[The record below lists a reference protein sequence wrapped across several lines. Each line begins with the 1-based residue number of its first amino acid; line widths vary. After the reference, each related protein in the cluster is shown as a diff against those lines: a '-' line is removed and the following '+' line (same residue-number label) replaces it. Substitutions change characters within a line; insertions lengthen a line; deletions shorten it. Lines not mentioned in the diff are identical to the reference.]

1 MRIYQG
7 RHNHNEGLTQMLTN
21 TEQRLTAIREWLAQN
36 NIDALLV
43 PHEDEYLGEYVPAH
57 NERLHWLTG
66 FTGSAGAAVITQDK
80 AAIFV
85 DGRYTVQVTKEV
97 PATLFEYRHLIEE
110 PALDWI
116 LESLPAQSKVAIDP
130 RMHNANWLNQAQ
142 AKLSAKHELAILENN
157 PIDELWS
164 DRPSPVVSQMIL
176 MPTESV
182 GQSSE
187 SKRKQIA
194 EIVVKAG
201 ADSAIIT
208 ALDSVA
214 WLLNIRGLDVSR
226 LPVLLSH
233 AILHSDASVEFF
245 LDPSRIP
252 AEFDSHVGQGVSV
265 HHPESLQQQV
275 EALSGKKVLVDPVTS
290 NSWFK
295 LVLQNS
301 GAEVISQAD
310 PCLMPKAAKN
320 AVEISGMKA
329 CHIRDGVAMVKF
341 LTWLDAE
348 VAVGN
353 LHNEAVLSDTLEQ
366 FRREDPTLKDLSFDT
381 ISAAGSNAAMCHYN
395 HENQP
400 KPGQLEMNTLYLVD
414 SGGQYLDGTTD
425 ITRTIAIGQ
434 PSKEMIKQFTL
445 ALKGHIG
452 VARARFPKGT
462 RGYQIDTLA
471 RQHLWAEGY
480 DYDHGTGHG
489 VGHFL
494 SVHEGP
500 QSISKRQIDVPLVEG
515 MVLSNEP
522 GYYRADA
529 FGIRIENLELV
540 VEIPTNGDFPV
551 LTFESLTRCPIDQRN
566 INVDMLTRPELAWLN
581 EYHEKVWNDISPLVE
596 GDVKE
601 WLRSATQP
609 LTHS

>member
-1 MRIYQG
+1 M
-7 RHNHNEGLTQMLTN
+7 HNDTLSRVN
-21 TEQRLTAIREWLAQN
+21 AIREWLAQH
-36 NIDALLV
+36 NIDALLI

-66 FTGSAGAAVITQDK
+66 FTGSAGAAVITQHK

-85 DGRYTVQVTKEV
+85 DGRYTVQVTKQV
-97 PATLFEYRHLIEE
+97 PNELFEYRHLIEE

-116 LESLPAQSKVAIDP
+116 QDNLTANASVAIDP
-130 RMHNANWLNQAQ
+130 RMHSSAWLDMAQ
-142 AKLSAKHELAILENN
+142 AKLAGKLELNILSSN
-157 PIDELWS
+157 PIDALWH
-164 DRPSPVVSQMIL
+164 DRPAPVVSDVRL
-176 MPTESV
+176 MPTEAV

-187 SKRKQIA
+187 SKRKEIA
-194 EIVVKAG
+194 QLVTKAG

-208 ALDSVA
+208 ALDSIC
-214 WLLNIRGLDVSR
+214 WLLNVRGLDVSR

-233 AILHSDASVEFF
+233 AILHTDSSVEYF
-245 LDPSRIP
+245 LDPARLP
-252 AEFDSHVGQGVSV
+252 AEFAAHVGTGVTV
-265 HHPESLQQQV
+265 HHPEALQSRL
-275 EALSGKKVLVDPVTS
+275 EAMSGKKVLLDPAIS
-290 NSWFK
+290 NAWFK
-295 LVLQNS
+295 LVLQNA
-301 GAEVISQAD
+301 GASVIAAAD

-320 AVEISGMKA
+320 EVEIAGMKA
-329 CHIRDGVAMVKF
+329 CHIRDGVAMSKF
-341 LTWLDAE
+341 LCWLDAE
-348 VAVGN
+348 VAAGN
-353 LHNEAVLSDTLEQ
+353 LHDEATLADRLEA
-366 FRREDPTLKDLSFDT
+366 FRKEDPTLMDLSFDT
-381 ISAAGSNAAMCHYN
+381 ISAAGGNAAMCHYN

-400 KPGQLEMNTLYLVD
+400 EPGKLELNTLYLVD

-434 PSKEMIKQFTL
+434 PSAEMIKQFTL

-500 QSISKRQIDVPLVEG
+500 ASISKKQIDVPLTEG

-540 VEIPTNGDFPV
+540 VETPTNGDFPV
-551 LTFESLTRCPIDQRN
+551 LSFESLTRCPIDKRN

-581 EYHEKVWNDISPLVE
+581 DYHQKVWEQISPLVE
-596 GDVKE
+596 GEVKE
-601 WLRSATQP
+601 WLREATLP
-609 LTHS
+609 LAHS

>member
-1 MRIYQG
+1 M
-7 RHNHNEGLTQMLTN
+7 HNDTLSRVN
-21 TEQRLTAIREWLAQN
+21 AIREWLAQH
-36 NIDALLV
+36 NIDALLI

-66 FTGSAGAAVITQDK
+66 FTGSAGAAVITQHK

-85 DGRYTVQVTKEV
+85 DGRYTVQVTKQV
-97 PATLFEYRHLIEE
+97 PNELFEYRHLIEE

-116 LESLPAQSKVAIDP
+116 QDNLTANASVAIDP
-130 RMHNANWLNQAQ
+130 RMHSSAWLDMAQ
-142 AKLSAKHELAILENN
+142 AKLAGKLELNILSSN
-157 PIDELWS
+157 PIDELWH
-164 DRPSPVVSQMIL
+164 DRPAPVVSDVRL
-176 MPTESV
+176 MPTEAV

-187 SKRKQIA
+187 SKRKEIA
-194 EIVVKAG
+194 QLVAKAG
-201 ADSAIIT
+201 ADSAVIT
-208 ALDSVA
+208 ALDSIC
-214 WLLNIRGLDVSR
+214 WLLNVRGLDVSR

-233 AILHSDASVEFF
+233 AILHADSSVEYF
-245 LDPSRIP
+245 LDPARLP
-252 AEFDSHVGQGVSV
+252 AEFAAHVGTGVTV
-265 HHPESLQQQV
+265 HHPEALQSRL
-275 EALSGKKVLVDPVTS
+275 EAMSGKKVLLDPAIS
-290 NSWFK
+290 NAWFK
-295 LVLQNS
+295 LVLQNA
-301 GAEVISQAD
+301 GASVIAAAD

-320 AVEISGMKA
+320 EVEIAGMKA
-329 CHIRDGVAMVKF
+329 CHIRDGVAMSKF
-341 LTWLDAE
+341 LCWLDAE
-348 VAVGN
+348 VAAGN
-353 LHNEAVLSDTLEQ
+353 LHDEATLADRLEA
-366 FRREDPTLKDLSFDT
+366 FRREDPTLMDLSFDT
-381 ISAAGSNAAMCHYN
+381 ISAAGGNAAMCHYN

-400 KPGQLEMNTLYLVD
+400 EPGKLELNTLYLVD

-434 PSKEMIKQFTL
+434 PSAEMIKQFTL

-500 QSISKRQIDVPLVEG
+500 ASISKKQIDVPLTEG

-540 VEIPTNGDFPV
+540 VETPTNGDFPV
-551 LTFESLTRCPIDQRN
+551 LSFESLTRCPIDKRN

-581 EYHEKVWNDISPLVE
+581 DYHQKVWEQISPLVE
-596 GDVKE
+596 GEVKE
-601 WLRSATQP
+601 WLREATLP
-609 LTHS
+609 LAHS

>member
-1 MRIYQG
+1 M
-7 RHNHNEGLTQMLTN
+7 HNDTLSRVN
-21 TEQRLTAIREWLAQN
+21 AIREWLTQH
-36 NIDALLV
+36 NIDALLI

-85 DGRYTVQVTKEV
+85 DGRYTVQVTKQV
-97 PATLFEYRHLIEE
+97 PNELFEYRHLIEE

-116 LESLPAQSKVAIDP
+116 QDNLTANASVAIDP
-130 RMHNANWLNQAQ
+130 RMHSSAWLDMAQ
-142 AKLSAKHELAILENN
+142 AKLAGKLELNILSSN
-157 PIDELWS
+157 PIDALWH
-164 DRPSPVVSQMIL
+164 DRPAPVVSDVRL
-176 MPTESV
+176 MPTEAV

-187 SKRKQIA
+187 SKRKEIA
-194 EIVVKAG
+194 QLVTKAG
-201 ADSAIIT
+201 ADSALIT
-208 ALDSVA
+208 ALDSIC
-214 WLLNIRGLDVSR
+214 WLLNVRGLDVSR

-233 AILHSDASVEFF
+233 AILHADSSVEYF
-245 LDPSRIP
+245 LDPARLP
-252 AEFDSHVGQGVSV
+252 AEFAAHVGTGVTV
-265 HHPESLQQQV
+265 HHPEALQSRL
-275 EALSGKKVLVDPVTS
+275 EAMSGKKVLLDPAIS
-290 NSWFK
+290 NAWFK
-295 LVLQNS
+295 LVLQNA
-301 GAEVISQAD
+301 GASVIAAAD

-320 AVEISGMKA
+320 EVEIAGMKA
-329 CHIRDGVAMVKF
+329 CHIRDGVAMSKF
-341 LTWLDAE
+341 LCWLDAE
-348 VAVGN
+348 VAAGN
-353 LHNEAVLSDTLEQ
+353 LHDEATLADRLEA
-366 FRREDPTLKDLSFDT
+366 FRKEDPTLMDLSFDT
-381 ISAAGSNAAMCHYN
+381 ISAAGGNAAMCHYN

-400 KPGQLEMNTLYLVD
+400 EPGKLELNTLYLVD

-434 PSKEMIKQFTL
+434 PSAEMTKQFTL

-500 QSISKRQIDVPLVEG
+500 ASISKKQIDVPLTEG

-540 VEIPTNGDFPV
+540 VETPTNGDFPV
-551 LTFESLTRCPIDQRN
+551 LSFESLTRCPIDKRN

-581 EYHEKVWNDISPLVE
+581 DYHQKVWEQISPLVDGE
-596 GDVKE
+596 VKE
-601 WLRSATQP
+601 WLREATLP
-609 LTHS
+609 LAHS

>member
-1 MRIYQG
+1 M
-7 RHNHNEGLTQMLTN
+7 HNDTLSRVN
-21 TEQRLTAIREWLAQN
+21 AIREWLAQH
-36 NIDALLV
+36 NIDALLI

-85 DGRYTVQVTKEV
+85 DGRYTVQVTKQV
-97 PATLFEYRHLIEE
+97 PNELFEYRHLIEE

-116 LESLPAQSKVAIDP
+116 QDNLTANASVAIDP
-130 RMHNANWLNQAQ
+130 RMHSSAWLDMAQ
-142 AKLSAKHELAILENN
+142 AKLAGKLDLNILSSN
-157 PIDELWS
+157 PIDALWH
-164 DRPSPVVSQMIL
+164 DRPAPVVSNVRL
-176 MPTESV
+176 MPTEAV

-187 SKRKQIA
+187 SKRKEIA
-194 EIVVKAG
+194 QLVTKAG
-201 ADSAIIT
+201 ADSAVIT
-208 ALDSVA
+208 ALDSIC
-214 WLLNIRGLDVSR
+214 WLLNVRGLDVSR

-233 AILHSDASVEFF
+233 AILHADSSVEYF
-245 LDPSRIP
+245 LDPARLP
-252 AEFDSHVGQGVSV
+252 AEFAAHVGTGVTV
-265 HHPESLQQQV
+265 HHPEALQSRL
-275 EALSGKKVLVDPVTS
+275 EAMSGKKVLLDPAIS
-290 NSWFK
+290 NAWFK
-295 LVLQNS
+295 LVLQNA
-301 GAEVISQAD
+301 GASVIAAAD

-320 AVEISGMKA
+320 EVEIAGMKA
-329 CHIRDGVAMVKF
+329 CHIRDGVAMSKF
-341 LTWLDAE
+341 LCWLDAE
-348 VAVGN
+348 VAAGN
-353 LHNEAVLSDTLEQ
+353 LHDEATLADRLEA
-366 FRREDPTLKDLSFDT
+366 FRKEDPTLMDLSFDT
-381 ISAAGSNAAMCHYN
+381 ISAAGGNAAMCHYN

-400 KPGQLEMNTLYLVD
+400 EPGKLELNTLYLVD

-434 PSKEMIKQFTL
+434 PSAEMIKQFTL

-500 QSISKRQIDVPLVEG
+500 ASISKKQIDVPLTEG

-540 VEIPTNGDFPV
+540 VETPTNGDFPV
-551 LTFESLTRCPIDQRN
+551 LSFESLTRCPIDKRN

-581 EYHEKVWNDISPLVE
+581 DYHQKVWEQISPLVDGE
-596 GDVKE
+596 VKE
-601 WLRSATQP
+601 WLREATLP
-609 LTHS
+609 LAHS

>member
-1 MRIYQG
+1 M
-7 RHNHNEGLTQMLTN
+7 HNDTLSRVN
-21 TEQRLTAIREWLAQN
+21 AIREWLAQH
-36 NIDALLV
+36 NIDALLI

-66 FTGSAGAAVITQDK
+66 FTGSAGAAVITKDK

-85 DGRYTVQVTKEV
+85 DGRYTVQVTKQV
-97 PATLFEYRHLIEE
+97 PSDLFEYRHLIEE

-116 LESLPAQSKVAIDP
+116 QDNLTANASVAIDP
-130 RMHNANWLNQAQ
+130 RMHSSAWLDMAQ
-142 AKLSAKHELAILENN
+142 AKLAGKLELNILSSN
-157 PIDELWS
+157 PIDELWH
-164 DRPSPVVSQMIL
+164 DRPAPVVSDVRL
-176 MPTESV
+176 MPTKAV

-187 SKRKQIA
+187 SKRKEIA
-194 EIVVKAG
+194 QLVAKAG
-201 ADSAIIT
+201 ADSAVIT
-208 ALDSVA
+208 ALDSIC
-214 WLLNIRGLDVSR
+214 WLLNVRGLDVSR

-233 AILHSDASVEFF
+233 AILHADSSVEYF
-245 LDPSRIP
+245 LDPARLP
-252 AEFDSHVGQGVSV
+252 AEFEAHVGTGVTV
-265 HHPESLQQQV
+265 HHPEALQSRL
-275 EALSGKKVLVDPVTS
+275 EAMSGKKVLLDPAIS
-290 NSWFK
+290 NAWFK
-295 LVLQNS
+295 LVLQNA
-301 GAEVISQAD
+301 GASVIAAAD

-320 AVEISGMKA
+320 EVEIAGMKA
-329 CHIRDGVAMVKF
+329 CHIRDGVAMSKF
-341 LTWLDAE
+341 LCWLDAE
-348 VAVGN
+348 VATGN
-353 LHNEAVLSDTLEQ
+353 LHDEATLADRLEA
-366 FRREDPTLKDLSFDT
+366 FRKEDPTLMDLSFDT
-381 ISAAGSNAAMCHYN
+381 ISAAGGNAAMCHYN

-400 KPGQLEMNTLYLVD
+400 EPGKLELNTLYLVD

-434 PSKEMIKQFTL
+434 PSAEMIKQFTL

-500 QSISKRQIDVPLVEG
+500 ASISKKQIDVPLTEG

-540 VEIPTNGDFPV
+540 VETPTNGDFPV
-551 LTFESLTRCPIDQRN
+551 LSFESLTRCPIDKRN

-581 EYHEKVWNDISPLVE
+581 DYHQKVWEQISPLVE
-596 GDVKE
+596 GEVKE
-601 WLRSATQP
+601 WLREATQP
-609 LTHS
+609 LAHS

>member
-1 MRIYQG
+1 M
-7 RHNHNEGLTQMLTN
+7 HNDTLSRVN
-21 TEQRLTAIREWLAQN
+21 AIREWLTQH
-36 NIDALLV
+36 NIDALLI

-85 DGRYTVQVTKEV
+85 DGRYTVQVTKQV
-97 PATLFEYRHLIEE
+97 PSELFEYRHLIEE

-116 LESLPAQSKVAIDP
+116 QDNLTTNASVAIDP
-130 RMHNANWLNQAQ
+130 RMHSSAWLDMAQ
-142 AKLSAKHELAILENN
+142 AKLAGKLELNILSSN
-157 PIDELWS
+157 PIDELWH
-164 DRPSPVVSQMIL
+164 DRPAPVVSDVRL
-176 MPTESV
+176 MPTEAV

-187 SKRKQIA
+187 SKRKEIA
-194 EIVVKAG
+194 QLVTKAG
-201 ADSAIIT
+201 VDSAVIT
-208 ALDSVA
+208 ALDSIC
-214 WLLNIRGLDVSR
+214 WLLNVRGLDVSR

-233 AILHSDASVEFF
+233 AILHADSSVEYF
-245 LDPSRIP
+245 LDPARLP
-252 AEFDSHVGQGVSV
+252 AEFAAHVGTGVTV
-265 HHPESLQQQV
+265 HHPEALQSRL
-275 EALSGKKVLVDPVTS
+275 EAMSGKKVLLDPAIS
-290 NSWFK
+290 NAWFK
-295 LVLQNS
+295 LVLQNA
-301 GAEVISQAD
+301 GASVIAAAD
-310 PCLMPKAAKN
+310 PCLMSKAAKN
-320 AVEISGMKA
+320 EVEIAGMKA
-329 CHIRDGVAMVKF
+329 CHIRDGVAMSKF
-341 LTWLDAE
+341 LCWLDAE
-348 VAVGN
+348 VATGN
-353 LHNEAVLSDTLEQ
+353 LHDEATLADRLEA
-366 FRREDPTLKDLSFDT
+366 FRKEDPTLMDLSFDT
-381 ISAAGSNAAMCHYN
+381 ISAAGGNAAMCHYN

-400 KPGQLEMNTLYLVD
+400 EPGKLELNTLYLVD

-434 PSKEMIKQFTL
+434 PSAEMIKQFTL

-500 QSISKRQIDVPLVEG
+500 ASISKKQIDVPLTEG

-540 VEIPTNGDFPV
+540 VETPTNGDFPV
-551 LTFESLTRCPIDQRN
+551 LSFESLTRCPIDKRN

-581 EYHEKVWNDISPLVE
+581 DYHQKVWEQISPLVE
-596 GDVKE
+596 GEVKE
-601 WLRSATQP
+601 WLREATLP
-609 LTHS
+609 LAYS

>member
-1 MRIYQG
+1 M
-7 RHNHNEGLTQMLTN
+7 HNDTLSRVN
-21 TEQRLTAIREWLAQN
+21 AIREWLAQH
-36 NIDALLV
+36 NIDALLI

-85 DGRYTVQVTKEV
+85 DGRYTVQVTKQV
-97 PATLFEYRHLIEE
+97 PNELFEYRHLIEE

-116 LESLPAQSKVAIDP
+116 QDNLTANASVAIDP
-130 RMHNANWLNQAQ
+130 RMHSSAWLDMAQ
-142 AKLSAKHELAILENN
+142 AKLAGKLELNILSSN
-157 PIDELWS
+157 PIDALWH
-164 DRPSPVVSQMIL
+164 DRPAPVVSDVRL
-176 MPTESV
+176 MPTEAV

-187 SKRKQIA
+187 SKRKEIA
-194 EIVVKAG
+194 QLVTKAG
-201 ADSAIIT
+201 ADSAVIT
-208 ALDSVA
+208 ALDSIC
-214 WLLNIRGLDVSR
+214 WLLNVRGLDVSR

-233 AILHSDASVEFF
+233 AILHADSSVEYF
-245 LDPSRIP
+245 LDPARLP
-252 AEFDSHVGQGVSV
+252 AEFAAHVGTGVTV
-265 HHPESLQQQV
+265 HHPEALQSRL
-275 EALSGKKVLVDPVTS
+275 EAMSGKKVLLDPAIS
-290 NSWFK
+290 NAWFK
-295 LVLQNS
+295 LVLQNAGVS
-301 GAEVISQAD
+301 VIAAAD

-320 AVEISGMKA
+320 EVEIAGMKA
-329 CHIRDGVAMVKF
+329 CHIRDGVAMSKF
-341 LTWLDAE
+341 LCWLDAE
-348 VAVGN
+348 VAAGN
-353 LHNEAVLSDTLEQ
+353 LHDEATLADRLEA
-366 FRREDPTLKDLSFDT
+366 FRREDPTLMDLSFDT
-381 ISAAGSNAAMCHYN
+381 ISAAGGNAAMCHYN

-400 KPGQLEMNTLYLVD
+400 EPGKLELNTLYLVD

-434 PSKEMIKQFTL
+434 PSAEMIKQFTL

-500 QSISKRQIDVPLVEG
+500 ASISKKQIDVPLTEG

-540 VEIPTNGDFPV
+540 VETPTNGDFPV
-551 LTFESLTRCPIDQRN
+551 LSFESLTRCPIDKRN

-581 EYHEKVWNDISPLVE
+581 DYHQKVWEQISPLVE
-596 GDVKE
+596 GEVKE
-601 WLRSATQP
+601 WLREATLP
-609 LTHS
+609 LAHS

>member
-1 MRIYQG
+1 
-7 RHNHNEGLTQMLTN
+7 MLTT
-21 TEQRLTAIREWLAQN
+21 TEQRLTAIRHWIAQN
-36 NIDALLV
+36 NIDALLI

-66 FTGSAGAAVITQDK
+66 FTGSAGAAVITKDK

-85 DGRYTVQVTKEV
+85 DGRYTVQVTKQV
-97 PATLFEYRHLIEE
+97 PADLFEYRHLIEE

-116 LESLPAQSKVAIDP
+116 KDQLTNGASVAIDP
-130 RMHNANWLNQAQ
+130 RMHNSSWLDMAQ
-142 AKLSAKHELAILENN
+142 AKLADTLELKILDSN
-157 PIDELWS
+157 PIDELWH
-164 DRPSPVVSQMIL
+164 DRPAAVVSDVRL
-176 MPTESV
+176 MATEAV
-182 GQSSE
+182 GQSSQ
-187 SKRKQIA
+187 SKRQEIA
-194 EIVVKAG
+194 QLVNKSG
-201 ADSAIIT
+201 ADSAVIT
-208 ALDSVA
+208 ALDSVC
-214 WLLNIRGLDVSR
+214 WLLNVRGLDVSR

-233 AILHSDASVEFF
+233 AILHSDSSVEFF
-245 LDPSRIP
+245 LDPARLP
-252 AEFDSHVGQGVSV
+252 AEFDAHVGTGVTV
-265 HHPESLQQQV
+265 HHPEALQARL
-275 EALSGKKVLVDPVTS
+275 ETLKGKKVLVDPATS
-290 NSWFK
+290 NAWFK
-295 LVLQNS
+295 LILQNA
-301 GAEVISQAD
+301 GATVVSKAD

-320 AVEISGMKA
+320 TVEIAGMKA
-329 CHIRDGVAMVKF
+329 CHIRDGVAMSKF
-341 LTWLDAE
+341 LCWLDAE
-348 VAVGN
+348 VAAGS
-353 LHNEAVLSDTLEQ
+353 LHDEATLSDKLEA
-366 FRREDPTLKDLSFDT
+366 FRSEDPTLMDLSFDT
-381 ISAAGSNAAMCHYN
+381 ISAAGGNAAMCHYN

-400 KPGQLEMNTLYLVD
+400 EPGQLELNTLYLVD

-434 PSKEMIKQFTL
+434 PSQEMIKQFTL

-500 QSISKRQIDVPLVEG
+500 ASISKRQIDVPLTEG

-540 VEIPTNGDFPV
+540 VETPTNGDFPV
-551 LTFESLTRCPIDQRN
+551 LSFESITRCPIDKRN

-581 EYHEKVWNDISPLVE
+581 DYHQKVWDEISPLVE
-596 GDVKE
+596 GEVKD
-601 WLRSATQP
+601 WLRQATLP
-609 LTHS
+609 LAHG

>member
-1 MRIYQG
+1 M
-7 RHNHNEGLTQMLTN
+7 HNDTLSRVN
-21 TEQRLTAIREWLAQN
+21 AIREWLAQH
-36 NIDALLV
+36 NIDALLI

-85 DGRYTVQVTKEV
+85 DGRYTVQVTKQV
-97 PATLFEYRHLIEE
+97 PNELFEYRHLIEE

-116 LESLPAQSKVAIDP
+116 QDNLTANASVAIDP
-130 RMHNANWLNQAQ
+130 RMHSSAWLDMAQ
-142 AKLSAKHELAILENN
+142 AKLAGKLELNILSSN
-157 PIDELWS
+157 PIDALWH
-164 DRPSPVVSQMIL
+164 DRPAPVVSDVRL
-176 MPTESV
+176 MPTEAV

-187 SKRKQIA
+187 SKRKEIA
-194 EIVVKAG
+194 QLVAKAG
-201 ADSAIIT
+201 ADSAVIT
-208 ALDSVA
+208 ALDSIC
-214 WLLNIRGLDVSR
+214 WLLNVRGLDVSR

-233 AILHSDASVEFF
+233 AILHADSSVEYF
-245 LDPSRIP
+245 LDPARLP
-252 AEFDSHVGQGVSV
+252 AEFAAHVGTGVTV
-265 HHPESLQQQV
+265 HHPEALQSRL
-275 EALSGKKVLVDPVTS
+275 EAMSGKKVLLDPAIS
-290 NSWFK
+290 NAWFK
-295 LVLQNS
+295 LVLQNA
-301 GAEVISQAD
+301 GASVIAAAD

-320 AVEISGMKA
+320 EVEIAGMKA
-329 CHIRDGVAMVKF
+329 CHIRDGVAMSKF
-341 LTWLDAE
+341 LCWLDAE
-348 VAVGN
+348 VAAGN
-353 LHNEAVLSDTLEQ
+353 LHDEATLADRLEA
-366 FRREDPTLKDLSFDT
+366 FRKEDPTLMDLSFDT
-381 ISAAGSNAAMCHYN
+381 ISAAGGNAAMCHYN

-400 KPGQLEMNTLYLVD
+400 EPGKLELNTLYLVD

-434 PSKEMIKQFTL
+434 PSAEMIKQFTL

-500 QSISKRQIDVPLVEG
+500 ASISKKQIDVPLTEG

-540 VEIPTNGDFPV
+540 VETPTNGDFPV
-551 LTFESLTRCPIDQRN
+551 LSFESLTRCPIDKRN

-581 EYHEKVWNDISPLVE
+581 DYHQKVWEQISPLVE
-596 GDVKE
+596 GEVKE
-601 WLRSATQP
+601 WLREAT
-609 LTHS
+609 LSLAHS

>member
-1 MRIYQG
+1 M
-7 RHNHNEGLTQMLTN
+7 HNDTLSRVN
-21 TEQRLTAIREWLAQN
+21 AIREWLTQH
-36 NIDALLV
+36 NIDALLI

-85 DGRYTVQVTKEV
+85 DGRYTVQVTKQV
-97 PATLFEYRHLIEE
+97 PSELFEYRHLIEE

-116 LESLPAQSKVAIDP
+116 QDNLTTNASVAIDP
-130 RMHNANWLNQAQ
+130 RMHSSAWLDMAQ
-142 AKLSAKHELAILENN
+142 AKLAGKLELNILSSN
-157 PIDELWS
+157 PIDELWH
-164 DRPSPVVSQMIL
+164 DRPAPVVSDVRL
-176 MPTESV
+176 MPTEAV

-187 SKRKQIA
+187 SKRKEIA
-194 EIVVKAG
+194 QLVAKAG
-201 ADSAIIT
+201 ADSAVIT
-208 ALDSVA
+208 ALDSIC
-214 WLLNIRGLDVSR
+214 WLLNVRGLDVSR

-233 AILHSDASVEFF
+233 AILHADSSVEYF
-245 LDPSRIP
+245 LDPARLP
-252 AEFDSHVGQGVSV
+252 AEFSAHVGTGVTV
-265 HHPESLQQQV
+265 HNP
-275 EALSGKKVLVDPVTS
+275 EALQSRLEAMSGKKVLLDPAIS
-290 NSWFK
+290 NAWFK
-295 LVLQNS
+295 LVLQNA
-301 GAEVISQAD
+301 GASVIAAAD

-320 AVEISGMKA
+320 EVEIAGMKA
-329 CHIRDGVAMVKF
+329 CHIRDGVAMSKF
-341 LTWLDAE
+341 LCWLDAE
-348 VAVGN
+348 VAAGN
-353 LHNEAVLSDTLEQ
+353 LHDEATLADRLEA
-366 FRREDPTLKDLSFDT
+366 FRKEDPTLMDLSFDT
-381 ISAAGSNAAMCHYN
+381 ISAAGGNAAMCHYN
-395 HENQP
+395 HQNQP
-400 KPGQLEMNTLYLVD
+400 EPGKLELNTLYLVD

-434 PSKEMIKQFTL
+434 PSAEMIKQFTL

-500 QSISKRQIDVPLVEG
+500 ASISKKQIDVPLTEG

-540 VEIPTNGDFPV
+540 VETPTNGDFPV
-551 LTFESLTRCPIDQRN
+551 LSFESLTRCPIDKRN

-581 EYHEKVWNDISPLVE
+581 DYHQKVWEQISPLVE
-596 GDVKE
+596 GEVKE
-601 WLRSATQP
+601 WLREATLP
-609 LTHS
+609 LAHS

>member
-1 MRIYQG
+1 
-7 RHNHNEGLTQMLTN
+7 MLMT
-21 TEQRLTAIREWLAQN
+21 TEQRLAAIRDWLAQN
-36 NIDALLV
+36 NLDALLV

-66 FTGSAGAAVITQDK
+66 FTGSAGVAVITQHN

-85 DGRYTVQVTKEV
+85 DGRYTVQVTKQV
-97 PATLFEYRHLIEE
+97 PSTLFEYRHLIEE

-116 LESLPAQSKVAIDP
+116 LEHLEIGCSVAIDP
-130 RMHNANWLNQAQ
+130 RMHNSAWLDSAQ
-142 AKLSAKHELAILENN
+142 AKLAGKLELNILQSN
-157 PIDELWS
+157 PIDQLWH
-164 DRPSPVVSQMIL
+164 DRPAPVISDVRL
-176 MPTESV
+176 MATEAV

-187 SKRKQIA
+187 SKRQEIA
-194 EIVVKAG
+194 HLVAKAG
-201 ADSAIIT
+201 GHAAVIT
-208 ALDSVA
+208 ALDSIC
-214 WLLNIRGLDVSR
+214 WLLNVRGLDVSR

-233 AILHSDASVEFF
+233 AILHDDASVEFF
-245 LDPSRIP
+245 LDPARLPSNFS
-252 AEFDSHVGQGVSV
+252 EHVGNGVTV
-265 HHPESLQQQV
+265 HHPDSLKAQI
-275 EALSGKKVLVDPVTS
+275 EALAGKKVLLDPATS
-290 NSWFK
+290 NAWFK

-301 GAEVISQAD
+301 GASVINAAD
-310 PCLMPKAAKN
+310 PCLMPKASKN
-320 AVEISGMKA
+320 DVEISGMKA
-329 CHIRDGVAMVKF
+329 CHVRDGVAMCKF
-341 LTWLDAE
+341 LSWLDSE
-348 VAVGN
+348 VATGN
-353 LHNEAVLSDTLEQ
+353 LHNEALLSDKLEQ
-366 FRREDPTLKDLSFDT
+366 FRKQDPTLMDLSFDT

-400 KPGQLEMNTLYLVD
+400 EPGVLQLDSLYLVD

-425 ITRTIAIGQ
+425 ITRTIAIGK
-434 PSKEMIKQFTL
+434 PSDEMIKQFTL

-500 QSISKRQIDVPLVEG
+500 ASISKKQIDVPLTQG

-540 VEIPTNGDFPV
+540 VETPTKGDFPV
-551 LTFESLTRCPIDQRN
+551 LSFESLTRCPIDIRN

-581 EYHEKVWNDISPLVE
+581 DYHQKVWNDISPLVE

-601 WLRSATQP
+601 WLKNATQP

>member
-1 MRIYQG
+1 M
-7 RHNHNEGLTQMLTN
+7 HNDTLSRVN
-21 TEQRLTAIREWLAQN
+21 AIREWLAQH

-66 FTGSAGAAVITQDK
+66 FTGSAGAAVITKDK

-85 DGRYTVQVTKEV
+85 DGRYTVQVTKQV
-97 PATLFEYRHLIEE
+97 PADLFEYRHLIEE

-116 LESLPAQSKVAIDP
+116 KDHLANGASVAIDP
-130 RMHNANWLNQAQ
+130 RMHNSAWLDMAQ
-142 AKLSAKHELAILENN
+142 AKLAGTLELKILDSN
-157 PIDELWS
+157 PIDELWH
-164 DRPSPVVSQMIL
+164 DRPAPVVSDVRL
-176 MPTESV
+176 MATEAV

-187 SKRKQIA
+187 SKRQEIA
-194 EIVVKAG
+194 ELVKKAG
-201 ADSAIIT
+201 ADSAVIT
-208 ALDSVA
+208 ALDSIC
-214 WLLNIRGLDVSR
+214 WLLNVRGLDVSR

-233 AILHSDASVEFF
+233 AILHSDSSVEYF
-245 LDPSRIP
+245 LDPARLP
-252 AEFDSHVGQGVSV
+252 AEFDAHVGAGVTV
-265 HHPESLQQQV
+265 HHPEALQARL
-275 EALSGKKVLVDPVTS
+275 ETLTGKNVLVDPATS
-290 NSWFK
+290 NAWFK
-295 LVLQNS
+295 LVLQNA
-301 GAEVISQAD
+301 GASVVSKAD

-320 AVEISGMKA
+320 AVEIAGMKA
-329 CHIRDGVAMVKF
+329 CHIRDGVAMSKF
-341 LTWLDAE
+341 LSWLDSE
-348 VAVGN
+348 VVTGN
-353 LHNEAVLSDTLEQ
+353 LHDEATLADKLEA
-366 FRREDPTLKDLSFDT
+366 FRSEDPTLMDLSFDT
-381 ISAAGSNAAMCHYN
+381 ISAAGGNAAMCHYN

-400 KPGQLEMNTLYLVD
+400 EPGKLELNTLYLVD

-434 PSKEMIKQFTL
+434 PSQEMIKQFTL

-500 QSISKRQIDVPLVEG
+500 ASISKKQIDVPLTEG

-540 VEIPTNGDFPV
+540 VETPTNGDFPV
-551 LTFESLTRCPIDQRN
+551 LSFESLTRCPIDKRN

-581 EYHEKVWNDISPLVE
+581 DYHQKVWDEISPLVE

-601 WLRSATQP
+601 WLRQATLP
-609 LTHS
+609 VAHS

>member
-1 MRIYQG
+1 M
-7 RHNHNEGLTQMLTN
+7 HNDTQSRVN
-21 TEQRLTAIREWLAQN
+21 AIREWLAQH

-57 NERLHWLTG
+57 NECLHWLTG
-66 FTGSAGAAVITQDK
+66 FTGSAGAAVITKDK

-85 DGRYTVQVTKEV
+85 DGRYTVQVTKQV
-97 PATLFEYRHLIEE
+97 PADLFEYRHLIEE

-116 LESLPAQSKVAIDP
+116 KDHLANGASVAIDP
-130 RMHNANWLNQAQ
+130 RMHNSAWLDMAQ
-142 AKLSAKHELAILENN
+142 AKLAGSLELKILDSN
-157 PIDELWS
+157 PIDELWH
-164 DRPSPVVSQMIL
+164 DRPAPVVSDVRL
-176 MPTESV
+176 MATEAV

-187 SKRKQIA
+187 SKRQEIA
-194 EIVVKAG
+194 ELVKKAG
-201 ADSAIIT
+201 ADSAVIT
-208 ALDSVA
+208 ALDSIC
-214 WLLNIRGLDVSR
+214 WLLNVRGLDVSR

-233 AILHSDASVEFF
+233 AILHSDSSVEYF
-245 LDPSRIP
+245 LDPARLP
-252 AEFDSHVGQGVSV
+252 AEFDAHVGSGVTV
-265 HHPESLQQQV
+265 HHPEALQARL
-275 EALSGKKVLVDPVTS
+275 ETLTGKNVLVDPATS
-290 NSWFK
+290 NAWFK
-295 LVLQNS
+295 LVLQNA
-301 GAEVISQAD
+301 GASVVSKAD

-320 AVEISGMKA
+320 PVEIAGMKA
-329 CHIRDGVAMVKF
+329 CHIRDGVAMSKF
-341 LTWLDAE
+341 LSWLDAE
-348 VAVGN
+348 VVAGN
-353 LHNEAVLSDTLEQ
+353 LHDEATLADKLEA
-366 FRREDPTLKDLSFDT
+366 FRSEDPTLMDLSFDT
-381 ISAAGSNAAMCHYN
+381 ISAAGGNAAMCHYN

-400 KPGQLEMNTLYLVD
+400 EPGKLELNTLYLVD

-434 PSKEMIKQFTL
+434 PSQEMIKQFTL

-500 QSISKRQIDVPLVEG
+500 ASISKKQIDVPLTEG

-540 VEIPTNGDFPV
+540 VETPTNGDFPV
-551 LTFESLTRCPIDQRN
+551 LSFESLTRCPIDKRN

-581 EYHEKVWNDISPLVE
+581 DYHQKVWDEISPLVE

-601 WLRSATQP
+601 WLRQATLP
-609 LTHS
+609 VAHS

>member
-1 MRIYQG
+1 M
-7 RHNHNEGLTQMLTN
+7 HNDTLSRVN
-21 TEQRLTAIREWLAQN
+21 AIREWLTQH
-36 NIDALLV
+36 NIDALLI

-85 DGRYTVQVTKEV
+85 DGRYTVQVTKQV
-97 PATLFEYRHLIEE
+97 PSELFEYRHLIEE

-116 LESLPAQSKVAIDP
+116 QDNLTANASVAIDP
-130 RMHNANWLNQAQ
+130 RMHSSAWLDMAQ
-142 AKLSAKHELAILENN
+142 AKLAGKLELNILSGN
-157 PIDELWS
+157 PIDELWH
-164 DRPSPVVSQMIL
+164 DRPAPVVSDVRL
-176 MPTESV
+176 MPTKAV

-187 SKRKQIA
+187 SKRKEIA
-194 EIVVKAG
+194 QLVAKAG
-201 ADSAIIT
+201 ADSAVIT
-208 ALDSVA
+208 ALDSIC
-214 WLLNIRGLDVSR
+214 WLLNVRGLDVSR

-233 AILHSDASVEFF
+233 AILHADSSVEYF
-245 LDPSRIP
+245 LDPARLP
-252 AEFDSHVGQGVSV
+252 AEFAAHVGTGVTV
-265 HHPESLQQQV
+265 HHPEALQSRL
-275 EALSGKKVLVDPVTS
+275 EAMSGKKVLLDPAIS
-290 NSWFK
+290 NAWFK
-295 LVLQNS
+295 LVLQNA
-301 GAEVISQAD
+301 GASVITAAD

-320 AVEISGMKA
+320 EVEIAGMKA
-329 CHIRDGVAMVKF
+329 CHIRDGVAMSKF
-341 LTWLDAE
+341 LCWLDTE
-348 VAVGN
+348 VAAGN
-353 LHNEAVLSDTLEQ
+353 LHDEATLADRLEA
-366 FRREDPTLKDLSFDT
+366 FRKEDPTLMDLSFDT
-381 ISAAGSNAAMCHYN
+381 ISAAGGNAAMCHYN

-400 KPGQLEMNTLYLVD
+400 EPGKLELNTLYLVD

-434 PSKEMIKQFTL
+434 PSAEMIKQFTL

-500 QSISKRQIDVPLVEG
+500 ASISKKQIDVPLTEG

-540 VEIPTNGDFPV
+540 VETPTNGDFPV
-551 LTFESLTRCPIDQRN
+551 LSFESLTRCPIDKRN

-581 EYHEKVWNDISPLVE
+581 DYHQKVWEQISPLVE
-596 GDVKE
+596 GEVKE
-601 WLRSATQP
+601 WLREATLP
-609 LTHS
+609 LAHS

>member
-1 MRIYQG
+1 M
-7 RHNHNEGLTQMLTN
+7 HNDTLSCVN
-21 TEQRLTAIREWLAQN
+21 AIREWLAQH
-36 NIDALLV
+36 NIDALLI

-66 FTGSAGAAVITQDK
+66 FTGSAGAAVITQHK

-85 DGRYTVQVTKEV
+85 DGRYTVQVTKQV
-97 PATLFEYRHLIEE
+97 PNELFEYRHLIEE

-116 LESLPAQSKVAIDP
+116 QDNLTANASVAIDP
-130 RMHNANWLNQAQ
+130 RMHSSAWLDMAQ
-142 AKLSAKHELAILENN
+142 AKLAGKLELNILSSN
-157 PIDELWS
+157 PIDELWH
-164 DRPSPVVSQMIL
+164 DRPAPVVSDVRL
-176 MPTESV
+176 MPTEAV

-187 SKRKQIA
+187 SKRKEIA
-194 EIVVKAG
+194 QLVAKAG
-201 ADSAIIT
+201 ADSAVIT
-208 ALDSVA
+208 ALDSIC
-214 WLLNIRGLDVSR
+214 WLLNVRGLDVSR

-233 AILHSDASVEFF
+233 AILHADSSVEYF
-245 LDPSRIP
+245 LDPARLP
-252 AEFDSHVGQGVSV
+252 AEFAAHVGTGVTV
-265 HHPESLQQQV
+265 HHPEALQSRL
-275 EALSGKKVLVDPVTS
+275 EAMSGKKVLLDPAIS
-290 NSWFK
+290 NAWFK
-295 LVLQNS
+295 LVLQNA
-301 GAEVISQAD
+301 GASVIAAAD

-320 AVEISGMKA
+320 EVEIAGMKA
-329 CHIRDGVAMVKF
+329 CHIRDGVAMSKF
-341 LTWLDAE
+341 LCWLDAE
-348 VAVGN
+348 VAAGN
-353 LHNEAVLSDTLEQ
+353 LHDEATLADRLEA
-366 FRREDPTLKDLSFDT
+366 FRKEDPTLMDLSFDT
-381 ISAAGSNAAMCHYN
+381 ISAAGGNAAMCHYN

-400 KPGQLEMNTLYLVD
+400 EPGKLELNTLYLVD

-434 PSKEMIKQFTL
+434 PSAEMIKQFTL

-500 QSISKRQIDVPLVEG
+500 ASISKKQIDVPLTEG

-540 VEIPTNGDFPV
+540 VETPTNGDFPV
-551 LTFESLTRCPIDQRN
+551 LSFESLTRCPIDKRN

-581 EYHEKVWNDISPLVE
+581 DYHQKVWEQISPLVE
-596 GDVKE
+596 GEVKE
-601 WLRSATQP
+601 WLREATLP
-609 LTHS
+609 LAHS

>member
-1 MRIYQG
+1 M
-7 RHNHNEGLTQMLTN
+7 HNDTLSRVN
-21 TEQRLTAIREWLAQN
+21 AIREWLAQH
-36 NIDALLV
+36 NIDALLI

-66 FTGSAGAAVITQDK
+66 FTGSAGAAVITKDK

-85 DGRYTVQVTKEV
+85 DGRYTVQVTKQV
-97 PATLFEYRHLIEE
+97 PNELFEYRHLIEE

-116 LESLPAQSKVAIDP
+116 QDNLTANASVAIDP
-130 RMHNANWLNQAQ
+130 RMHSSAWLDMAQ
-142 AKLSAKHELAILENN
+142 AKLAGKLELNILSSN
-157 PIDELWS
+157 PIDELWH
-164 DRPSPVVSQMIL
+164 DRPAPVVSDVRL
-176 MPTESV
+176 MPTEAV

-187 SKRKQIA
+187 SKRKEIA
-194 EIVVKAG
+194 QLVAKAG
-201 ADSAIIT
+201 ADSAVIT
-208 ALDSVA
+208 ALDSIC
-214 WLLNIRGLDVSR
+214 WLLNVRGLDVSR

-233 AILHSDASVEFF
+233 AILHADSSVEYF
-245 LDPSRIP
+245 LDPARLP
-252 AEFDSHVGQGVSV
+252 AEFSEHVGTGVTV
-265 HHPESLQQQV
+265 HHPEALQSRL
-275 EALSGKKVLVDPVTS
+275 EAMSGKKVLLDPAIS
-290 NSWFK
+290 NAWFK
-295 LVLQNS
+295 LVLQNT
-301 GAEVISQAD
+301 GASVIAAAD

-320 AVEISGMKA
+320 EVEIAGMKA
-329 CHIRDGVAMVKF
+329 CHIRDGVAMSKF
-341 LTWLDAE
+341 LCWLDAE
-348 VAVGN
+348 VAAGN
-353 LHNEAVLSDTLEQ
+353 LHDEATLADRLEA
-366 FRREDPTLKDLSFDT
+366 FRKEDPTLMDLSFDT
-381 ISAAGSNAAMCHYN
+381 ISAAGGNAAMCHYN

-400 KPGQLEMNTLYLVD
+400 EPGKLELNTLYLVD

-434 PSKEMIKQFTL
+434 PSAEMIKQFTL
-445 ALKGHIG
+445 TLKGHIG

-500 QSISKRQIDVPLVEG
+500 ASISKKQIDVPLTEG

-540 VEIPTNGDFPV
+540 VETPTNGDFPV
-551 LTFESLTRCPIDQRN
+551 LSFESLTRCPIDKRN

-581 EYHEKVWNDISPLVE
+581 DYHQKVWEQISPLVE
-596 GDVKE
+596 GEVKE
-601 WLRSATQP
+601 WLREATLP
-609 LTHS
+609 LAHS

>member
-1 MRIYQG
+1 M
-7 RHNHNEGLTQMLTN
+7 HNDTLSRVN
-21 TEQRLTAIREWLAQN
+21 AIREWLAQH
-36 NIDALLV
+36 NIDALLI

-85 DGRYTVQVTKEV
+85 DGRYTVQVTKQV
-97 PATLFEYRHLIEE
+97 PSDLFEYRHLIEE

-116 LESLPAQSKVAIDP
+116 QDNLTANASVAIDP
-130 RMHNANWLNQAQ
+130 RMHSSAWLDMAQ
-142 AKLSAKHELAILENN
+142 AKLAGKLELNILSSN
-157 PIDELWS
+157 PIDELWH
-164 DRPSPVVSQMIL
+164 DRPAPVVSDVRL
-176 MPTESV
+176 MPTKAV

-187 SKRKQIA
+187 SKRKEIA
-194 EIVVKAG
+194 QLVAKAG
-201 ADSAIIT
+201 ADSAVIT
-208 ALDSVA
+208 ALDSIC
-214 WLLNIRGLDVSR
+214 WLLNVRGLDVSR

-233 AILHSDASVEFF
+233 AILHADSSVEYF
-245 LDPSRIP
+245 LDPARLP
-252 AEFDSHVGQGVSV
+252 AEFAAHVGTGVTV
-265 HHPESLQQQV
+265 HHPEALQSRL
-275 EALSGKKVLVDPVTS
+275 EAMSGKKVLLDPAIS
-290 NSWFK
+290 NAWFK
-295 LVLQNS
+295 LVLQNA
-301 GAEVISQAD
+301 GASVIAAAD

-320 AVEISGMKA
+320 EVEIAGMKT
-329 CHIRDGVAMVKF
+329 CHIRDGVAMSKF
-341 LTWLDAE
+341 LCWLDAE
-348 VAVGN
+348 VAAGN
-353 LHNEAVLSDTLEQ
+353 LHDEATLADRLEA
-366 FRREDPTLKDLSFDT
+366 FRKEDPTLMDLSFDT
-381 ISAAGSNAAMCHYN
+381 ISAAGGNAAMCHYN

-400 KPGQLEMNTLYLVD
+400 EPGKLELNTLYLVD

-434 PSKEMIKQFTL
+434 PSAEMIKQFTL

-500 QSISKRQIDVPLVEG
+500 ASISKKQIDVPLTEG

-540 VEIPTNGDFPV
+540 VETPTNGDFPV
-551 LTFESLTRCPIDQRN
+551 LSFESLTRCPIDKRN

-581 EYHEKVWNDISPLVE
+581 DYHQKVWEQISPLVE
-596 GDVKE
+596 GEVKE
-601 WLRSATQP
+601 WLREATLP
-609 LTHS
+609 LAHS

>member
-1 MRIYQG
+1 M
-7 RHNHNEGLTQMLTN
+7 HNETLSRVN
-21 TEQRLTAIREWLAQN
+21 AIREWLIQH

-66 FTGSAGAAVITQDK
+66 FTGSAGAAVITKDK

-85 DGRYTVQVTKEV
+85 DGRYTVQVTKQV
-97 PATLFEYRHLIEE
+97 PGDLFEYRHLIEE
-110 PALDWI
+110 PALDWV
-116 LESLPAQSKVAIDP
+116 LDNLPTKASVAIDP
-130 RMHNANWLNQAQ
+130 RMHSSAWLDIAQ
-142 AKLSAKHELAILENN
+142 AKLAGKLELNILTNN
-157 PIDELWS
+157 PIDELWH
-164 DRPSPVVSQMIL
+164 DRPAPVVSDVRL
-176 MPTESV
+176 MPTEAV
-182 GQSSE
+182 GQPSE
-187 SKRKQIA
+187 SKRQEIA
-194 EIVVKAG
+194 QLVKKAG
-201 ADSAIIT
+201 ADSAVIT
-208 ALDSVA
+208 ALDSIC
-214 WLLNIRGLDVSR
+214 WLLNVRGLDVSR

-233 AILHSDASVEFF
+233 AILHADSTVEYF
-245 LDPSRIP
+245 LDPARLP
-252 AEFDSHVGQGVSV
+252 ADFDAHVGTGVTV
-265 HHPESLQQQV
+265 HHPEALQSRL
-275 EALSGKKVLVDPVTS
+275 EAMTGKKVLVDPAIS
-290 NSWFK
+290 NAWFK

-301 GAEVISQAD
+301 GASVIAAAD

-320 AVEISGMKA
+320 AVEIAGMKA
-329 CHIRDGVAMVKF
+329 CHIRDGVAMSKF
-341 LTWLDAE
+341 LCWLDAE
-348 VAVGN
+348 VAAGN
-353 LHNEAVLSDTLEQ
+353 LHDEATLADKLEA
-366 FRREDPTLKDLSFDT
+366 FRSEDPTLMDLSFDT
-381 ISAAGSNAAMCHYN
+381 ISAAGGNAAMCHYN

-400 KPGQLEMNTLYLVD
+400 EPGKLELNTLYLVD

-434 PSKEMIKQFTL
+434 PSSEMKKQFTL

-500 QSISKRQIDVPLVEG
+500 ASISKKQIDVPLTEG

-540 VEIPTNGDFPV
+540 VETPTNGDFPV
-551 LTFESLTRCPIDQRN
+551 LSFESLTRCPIDKRN

-581 EYHEKVWNDISPLVE
+581 DYHQKVWDEISPLVE

-601 WLRSATQP
+601 WLRQATLP
-609 LTHS
+609 VAHS

>member
-1 MRIYQG
+1 M
-7 RHNHNEGLTQMLTN
+7 HNDTLSRVN
-21 TEQRLTAIREWLAQN
+21 AIREWLAQH
-36 NIDALLV
+36 NIDALLI

-85 DGRYTVQVTKEV
+85 DGRYTVQVTKQV
-97 PATLFEYRHLIEE
+97 PNELFEYRHLIEE

-116 LESLPAQSKVAIDP
+116 QDNLTANASVAIDP
-130 RMHNANWLNQAQ
+130 RMHSSAWLDMAQ
-142 AKLSAKHELAILENN
+142 AKLARKLELNILSSN
-157 PIDELWS
+157 PIDELWH
-164 DRPSPVVSQMIL
+164 DRPAPVVSDVRL
-176 MPTESV
+176 MPTEAV

-187 SKRKQIA
+187 SKRKEIA
-194 EIVVKAG
+194 QLVAKAG
-201 ADSAIIT
+201 ADSAVIT
-208 ALDSVA
+208 ALDSIC
-214 WLLNIRGLDVSR
+214 WLLNVRGLDVSR

-233 AILHSDASVEFF
+233 AILHADSSVEYF
-245 LDPSRIP
+245 LDPARLP
-252 AEFDSHVGQGVSV
+252 AEFAAHVGTGVTV
-265 HHPESLQQQV
+265 HHPEALQSRL
-275 EALSGKKVLVDPVTS
+275 EAMSGKKVLLDPAIS
-290 NSWFK
+290 NAWFK
-295 LVLQNS
+295 LVLQNA
-301 GAEVISQAD
+301 GASVIAAAD

-320 AVEISGMKA
+320 EVEIAGMKA
-329 CHIRDGVAMVKF
+329 CHIRDGVAMSKF
-341 LTWLDAE
+341 LCWLDTE
-348 VAVGN
+348 VAAGN
-353 LHNEAVLSDTLEQ
+353 LHDEATLADRLEA
-366 FRREDPTLKDLSFDT
+366 FRKEDPTLMDLSFDT
-381 ISAAGSNAAMCHYN
+381 ISAAGGNAAMCHYN

-400 KPGQLEMNTLYLVD
+400 EPGKLALNTLYLVD

-434 PSKEMIKQFTL
+434 PSAEMIKQFTL

-500 QSISKRQIDVPLVEG
+500 ASISKKQIDVPLTEG

-540 VEIPTNGDFPV
+540 VETPTNGDFPV
-551 LTFESLTRCPIDQRN
+551 LSFESLTRCPIDKRN

-581 EYHEKVWNDISPLVE
+581 DYHQKVWEQISPLVE
-596 GDVKE
+596 GEVKE
-601 WLRSATQP
+601 WLREATLP
-609 LTHS
+609 LAHS

>member
-1 MRIYQG
+1 M
-7 RHNHNEGLTQMLTN
+7 HNDTQSRVN
-21 TEQRLTAIREWLAQN
+21 AIREWLAQH

-66 FTGSAGAAVITQDK
+66 FTGSAGAAVITKDK

-85 DGRYTVQVTKEV
+85 DGRYTVQVTKQV
-97 PATLFEYRHLIEE
+97 PADLFEYRHLIEE

-116 LESLPAQSKVAIDP
+116 KDHLANGASVAIDP
-130 RMHNANWLNQAQ
+130 RMHNSAWLDMAQ
-142 AKLSAKHELAILENN
+142 AKLTGALELKILDSN
-157 PIDELWS
+157 PIDELWH
-164 DRPSPVVSQMIL
+164 DRPAPVVSDVRL
-176 MPTESV
+176 MATEAV

-187 SKRKQIA
+187 SKRQEIA
-194 EIVVKAG
+194 ELVKKAG
-201 ADSAIIT
+201 ADSAVIT
-208 ALDSVA
+208 ALDSIC
-214 WLLNIRGLDVSR
+214 WLLNVRGLDVSR

-233 AILHSDASVEFF
+233 AILHSDSSVEYF
-245 LDPSRIP
+245 LDPARLP
-252 AEFDSHVGQGVSV
+252 AEFDAHVGSGVTV
-265 HHPESLQQQV
+265 HHPEALQARL
-275 EALSGKKVLVDPVTS
+275 ETLTGKNVLVDPATS
-290 NSWFK
+290 NAWFK
-295 LVLQNS
+295 LVLQNA
-301 GAEVISQAD
+301 GASVVSKAD

-320 AVEISGMKA
+320 PVEIAGMKA
-329 CHIRDGVAMVKF
+329 CHIRDGVAMSKF
-341 LTWLDAE
+341 LSWLDAE
-348 VAVGN
+348 VVAGN
-353 LHNEAVLSDTLEQ
+353 LHDEATLADKLEA
-366 FRREDPTLKDLSFDT
+366 FRSEDPTLMDLSFDT
-381 ISAAGSNAAMCHYN
+381 ISAAGGNAAMCHYN

-400 KPGQLEMNTLYLVD
+400 EPGKLELNTLYLVD

-434 PSKEMIKQFTL
+434 PSQEMIKQFTL

-500 QSISKRQIDVPLVEG
+500 ASISKKQIDVPLIEG

-540 VEIPTNGDFPV
+540 VETPTNGDFPV
-551 LTFESLTRCPIDQRN
+551 LSFESLTRCPIDKRN

-581 EYHEKVWNDISPLVE
+581 DYHQKVWDEISPLVE

-601 WLRSATQP
+601 WLRQATLP
-609 LTHS
+609 VAHS

>member
-1 MRIYQG
+1 M
-7 RHNHNEGLTQMLTN
+7 HNDTLSRVN
-21 TEQRLTAIREWLAQN
+21 AIREWLAQH
-36 NIDALLV
+36 NIDALLI

-85 DGRYTVQVTKEV
+85 DGRYTVQVTKQV
-97 PATLFEYRHLIEE
+97 PNELFEYRHLIEE

-116 LESLPAQSKVAIDP
+116 QDNLTANASVAIDP
-130 RMHNANWLNQAQ
+130 RMHSSAWLDMAQ
-142 AKLSAKHELAILENN
+142 AKLAGKLELNILSSN
-157 PIDELWS
+157 PIDALWH
-164 DRPSPVVSQMIL
+164 DRPAPVVSDVRL
-176 MPTESV
+176 MPTEAV

-187 SKRKQIA
+187 SKRKEIA
-194 EIVVKAG
+194 QLVTKAG
-201 ADSAIIT
+201 ADSAVIT
-208 ALDSVA
+208 ALDSIC
-214 WLLNIRGLDVSR
+214 WLLNVRGLDVSR

-233 AILHSDASVEFF
+233 AILHADSSVEYF
-245 LDPSRIP
+245 LDPARLP
-252 AEFDSHVGQGVSV
+252 AEFAAHVGTGVTV
-265 HHPESLQQQV
+265 HHPEALQSRL
-275 EALSGKKVLVDPVTS
+275 EAMSGKRVLLDPAIS
-290 NSWFK
+290 NAWFK
-295 LVLQNS
+295 LVLQNA
-301 GAEVISQAD
+301 GASVIAAAD

-320 AVEISGMKA
+320 EVEIAGMKA
-329 CHIRDGVAMVKF
+329 CHIRDGVAMSKF
-341 LTWLDAE
+341 LCWLDAE
-348 VAVGN
+348 VAAGN
-353 LHNEAVLSDTLEQ
+353 LHDEATLADRLEA
-366 FRREDPTLKDLSFDT
+366 FRKEDPTLMDLSFDT
-381 ISAAGSNAAMCHYN
+381 ISAAGGNAAMCHYN

-400 KPGQLEMNTLYLVD
+400 EPGKLELNTLYLVD
-414 SGGQYLDGTTD
+414 SGAQYLDGTTD

-434 PSKEMIKQFTL
+434 PSAEMIKQFTL

-500 QSISKRQIDVPLVEG
+500 ASISKKQIDVPLTEG

-540 VEIPTNGDFPV
+540 VETPTNGDFPV
-551 LTFESLTRCPIDQRN
+551 LSFESLTRCPIDKRN

-581 EYHEKVWNDISPLVE
+581 DYHQKVWEQISPLVE
-596 GDVKE
+596 GEVKE
-601 WLRSATQP
+601 WLREATLP
-609 LTHS
+609 LAHS

>member
-1 MRIYQG
+1 M
-7 RHNHNEGLTQMLTN
+7 HNDTLSRVN
-21 TEQRLTAIREWLAQN
+21 AIREWLAQH
-36 NIDALLV
+36 NIDALLI

-66 FTGSAGAAVITQDK
+66 FTGSAGAAVITKDK

-85 DGRYTVQVTKEV
+85 DGRYTVQVTKQV
-97 PATLFEYRHLIEE
+97 PSDLFEYRHLIEE

-116 LESLPAQSKVAIDP
+116 QDNLTANASVAIDP
-130 RMHNANWLNQAQ
+130 RMHSSAWLDMAQ
-142 AKLSAKHELAILENN
+142 AKLAGKLELNILSSN
-157 PIDELWS
+157 PIDELWH
-164 DRPSPVVSQMIL
+164 DRPAPVVSDVRL
-176 MPTESV
+176 MPTKAV

-187 SKRKQIA
+187 SKRKEIA
-194 EIVVKAG
+194 QLVAKAG
-201 ADSAIIT
+201 ADSAVIT
-208 ALDSVA
+208 ALDSIC
-214 WLLNIRGLDVSR
+214 WLLNVRGLDISR

-233 AILHSDASVEFF
+233 AILHADSSVEYF
-245 LDPSRIP
+245 LDPARLP
-252 AEFDSHVGQGVSV
+252 AEFAAHVGTGVTV
-265 HHPESLQQQV
+265 HHPEALQLRL
-275 EALSGKKVLVDPVTS
+275 EAMSGKKVLLDPAIS
-290 NSWFK
+290 NAWFK
-295 LVLQNS
+295 LVLQNA
-301 GAEVISQAD
+301 GASVIAAAD
-310 PCLMPKAAKN
+310 PCLMPKASKN
-320 AVEISGMKA
+320 EVEIAGMKA
-329 CHIRDGVAMVKF
+329 CHIRDGVAMSKF
-341 LTWLDAE
+341 LCWLDAE
-348 VAVGN
+348 VAAGN
-353 LHNEAVLSDTLEQ
+353 LHDEATLADRLEA
-366 FRREDPTLKDLSFDT
+366 FRKEDPTLMDLSFDT
-381 ISAAGSNAAMCHYN
+381 ISAAGGNAAMCHYN

-400 KPGQLEMNTLYLVD
+400 EPGKLELNTLYLVD

-434 PSKEMIKQFTL
+434 PSAEMIKQFTL

-500 QSISKRQIDVPLVEG
+500 ASISKKQIDVPLTEG

-540 VEIPTNGDFPV
+540 VETPTNGDFPV
-551 LTFESLTRCPIDQRN
+551 LSFESLTRCPIDKRN

-581 EYHEKVWNDISPLVE
+581 DYHQKVWEQISQLVDGE
-596 GDVKE
+596 VKE
-601 WLRSATQP
+601 WLREATLP
-609 LTHS
+609 LAHS

>member
-1 MRIYQG
+1 M
-7 RHNHNEGLTQMLTN
+7 HNDTLSRVN
-21 TEQRLTAIREWLAQN
+21 AIREWLAQH
-36 NIDALLV
+36 NIDALLI

-66 FTGSAGAAVITQDK
+66 FTGSAGAAVITQHK

-85 DGRYTVQVTKEV
+85 DGRYTVQVTKQV
-97 PATLFEYRHLIEE
+97 PNELFEYRHLIEE

-116 LESLPAQSKVAIDP
+116 QDNLTANASVAIDP
-130 RMHNANWLNQAQ
+130 RMHSSAWLDMAQ
-142 AKLSAKHELAILENN
+142 AKLAGKLELNILSSN
-157 PIDELWS
+157 PIDELWH
-164 DRPSPVVSQMIL
+164 DRPAPVVSDVRL
-176 MPTESV
+176 MPTEAV

-187 SKRKQIA
+187 SKRKEIA
-194 EIVVKAG
+194 QLVAKAG
-201 ADSAIIT
+201 ADSAVIT
-208 ALDSVA
+208 ALDSIC
-214 WLLNIRGLDVSR
+214 WLLNVRGLDVSR

-233 AILHSDASVEFF
+233 AILHADSSVEYF
-245 LDPSRIP
+245 LDPARLP
-252 AEFDSHVGQGVSV
+252 AEFSAHVGTDVTV
-265 HHPESLQQQV
+265 HNP
-275 EALSGKKVLVDPVTS
+275 EALQSRLEAMSGKKVLLDPAIS
-290 NSWFK
+290 NAWFK
-295 LVLQNS
+295 LVLQNAGVS
-301 GAEVISQAD
+301 VIAAAD

-320 AVEISGMKA
+320 EVEIAGMKA
-329 CHIRDGVAMVKF
+329 CHIRDGVAMSKF
-341 LTWLDAE
+341 LCWLDAE
-348 VAVGN
+348 VAAGN
-353 LHNEAVLSDTLEQ
+353 LHDEATLADRLEA
-366 FRREDPTLKDLSFDT
+366 FRKEDPTLMDLSFDT
-381 ISAAGSNAAMCHYN
+381 ISAAGGNAAMCHYN

-400 KPGQLEMNTLYLVD
+400 EPGKLELNTLYLVD

-434 PSKEMIKQFTL
+434 PSAEMIKQFTL
-445 ALKGHIG
+445 ALKGHLG

-500 QSISKRQIDVPLVEG
+500 ASISKKQIDVPLTEG

-522 GYYRADA
+522 GYYRANA

-540 VEIPTNGDFPV
+540 VETPTNGDFPV
-551 LTFESLTRCPIDQRN
+551 LSFESLTRCPIDKRN

-581 EYHEKVWNDISPLVE
+581 DYHQKVWEQISPLVE
-596 GDVKE
+596 GEVKE
-601 WLRSATQP
+601 WLREATLP
-609 LTHS
+609 LAHS

>member
-1 MRIYQG
+1 
-7 RHNHNEGLTQMLTN
+7 MLTT
-21 TEQRLTAIREWLAQN
+21 TEQRLTAIRQWLAQH

-66 FTGSAGAAVITQDK
+66 FTGSAGAAVITQEK
-80 AAIFV
+80 AAMFV
-85 DGRYTVQVTKEV
+85 DGRYTVQVTKQV
-97 PATLFEYRHLIEE
+97 PSELFEYRHLIEE
-110 PALDWI
+110 PALEWI
-116 LESLPAQSKVAIDP
+116 QTHLNSGGSVAIDP
-130 RMHNANWLNQAQ
+130 RMHNSAWLEAAQ
-142 AKLSAKHELAILENN
+142 SKLAGKIELTILDSN
-157 PIDELWS
+157 PIDQLWH
-164 DRPSPVVSQMIL
+164 DRPTPVISDVRL
-176 MPTESV
+176 MATESV

-187 SKRKQIA
+187 SKRQEIA
-194 EIVVKAG
+194 QLVTKAG
-201 ADSAIIT
+201 GDAAVIT
-208 ALDSVA
+208 ALDSVC
-214 WLLNIRGLDVSR
+214 WLLNVRGLDVSR

-233 AILHSDASVEFF
+233 AIIHADSSVEFF
-245 LDPSRIP
+245 LDPARLSDDF
-252 AEFDSHVGQGVSV
+252 ASHVGSGVTV
-265 HHPESLQQQV
+265 HHPDSLQAQV
-275 EALSGKKVLVDPVTS
+275 EALSGKKVLLDPSTS
-290 NSWFK
+290 NAWFK

-301 GAEVISQAD
+301 GATVISAAD

-320 AVEISGMKA
+320 EVEIAGMKA
-329 CHIRDGVAMVKF
+329 CHIRDGVAMCKF

-348 VAVGN
+348 VAANN
-353 LHNEAVLSDTLEQ
+353 LHDEAILSDKLES
-366 FRREDPTLKDLSFDT
+366 FRQQDPSLMDLSFDT
-381 ISAAGSNAAMCHYN
+381 ISAAGGNAAMCHYN

-400 KPGQLEMNTLYLVD
+400 EPGKLELNTLYLVD

-425 ITRTIAIGQ
+425 ITRTVAIGQ
-434 PSKEMIKQFTL
+434 PTNEMINQFTL

-500 QSISKRQIDVPLVEG
+500 ASISKKQIDVPITKG

-540 VEIPTNGDFPV
+540 VETETNGDFPV
-551 LTFESLTRCPIDQRN
+551 LSFESLTRCPIDVRN
-566 INVDMLTRPELAWLN
+566 INVDMLTRPELKWLN
-581 EYHEKVWNDISPLVE
+581 DYHQKVWDDISPLVE
-596 GDVKE
+596 GEVKQ
-601 WLRSATQP
+601 WLETATQP
-609 LTHS
+609 LAHC

>member
-1 MRIYQG
+1 M
-7 RHNHNEGLTQMLTN
+7 HNDTLSRVN
-21 TEQRLTAIREWLAQN
+21 AIREWLAQH
-36 NIDALLV
+36 NIDALLI

-85 DGRYTVQVTKEV
+85 DGRYTVQVTKQV
-97 PATLFEYRHLIEE
+97 PNELFEYRHLIEE

-116 LESLPAQSKVAIDP
+116 QDNLTANASVAIDP
-130 RMHNANWLNQAQ
+130 RMHSSAWLDMAQ
-142 AKLSAKHELAILENN
+142 AKLAGKLELNILSSN
-157 PIDELWS
+157 PIDALWH
-164 DRPSPVVSQMIL
+164 DRPAPVVSDVRL
-176 MPTESV
+176 MPTEAV

-187 SKRKQIA
+187 SKRKEIA
-194 EIVVKAG
+194 QLVTKAG
-201 ADSAIIT
+201 ADSAVIT
-208 ALDSVA
+208 ALDSIC
-214 WLLNIRGLDVSR
+214 WLLNVRGLDVSR

-233 AILHSDASVEFF
+233 AILHADLSVEYF
-245 LDPSRIP
+245 LDPARLP
-252 AEFDSHVGQGVSV
+252 AEFAAHVGTGVTV
-265 HHPESLQQQV
+265 HHPEALQSRL
-275 EALSGKKVLVDPVTS
+275 EAMSGKKVLLDPAIS
-290 NSWFK
+290 NAWFK
-295 LVLQNS
+295 LVLQNA
-301 GAEVISQAD
+301 GASVIAAAD

-320 AVEISGMKA
+320 EVEIAGMKA
-329 CHIRDGVAMVKF
+329 CHIRDGVAMSKF
-341 LTWLDAE
+341 LCWLDAE
-348 VAVGN
+348 VAAGN
-353 LHNEAVLSDTLEQ
+353 LHDEATLADRLEA
-366 FRREDPTLKDLSFDT
+366 FRKEDPTLMDLSFDT
-381 ISAAGSNAAMCHYN
+381 ISAAGGNAAMCHYN

-400 KPGQLEMNTLYLVD
+400 EPGKLELNTLYLVD

-434 PSKEMIKQFTL
+434 PSAEMIKQFTL

-500 QSISKRQIDVPLVEG
+500 ASISKKQIDVPLTEG

-540 VEIPTNGDFPV
+540 VETPTNGDFPV
-551 LTFESLTRCPIDQRN
+551 LSFESLTRCPIDKRN

-581 EYHEKVWNDISPLVE
+581 DYHQKVWEQISPLVE
-596 GDVKE
+596 GEVKE
-601 WLRSATQP
+601 WLREATQP
-609 LTHS
+609 LAHS

>member
-1 MRIYQG
+1 M
-7 RHNHNEGLTQMLTN
+7 HNN
-21 TEQRLTAIREWLAQN
+21 TLSRVNAIREWLAQH
-36 NIDALLV
+36 NIDALLI

-66 FTGSAGAAVITQDK
+66 FKGSAGAAVITQDK

-85 DGRYTVQVTKEV
+85 DGRYTVQVTKQVSSE
-97 PATLFEYRHLIEE
+97 LFEYRHLIEE

-116 LESLPAQSKVAIDP
+116 QDNLTTNASVAIDP
-130 RMHNANWLNQAQ
+130 RMHSSAWLDMAQ
-142 AKLSAKHELAILENN
+142 AKLAGKLELNILSGN
-157 PIDELWS
+157 PIDELWH
-164 DRPSPVVSQMIL
+164 DRPAPVVSDVRL
-176 MPTESV
+176 MPTKAV

-187 SKRKQIA
+187 SKRKEIA
-194 EIVVKAG
+194 QLVTKAG
-201 ADSAIIT
+201 ADSAVIT
-208 ALDSVA
+208 ALDSIC
-214 WLLNIRGLDVSR
+214 WLLNVRGLDVSR

-233 AILHSDASVEFF
+233 AILHADSSVEYF
-245 LDPSRIP
+245 LDPARLP
-252 AEFDSHVGQGVSV
+252 AEFAAHVGTGVTV
-265 HHPESLQQQV
+265 HHPEALQSRL
-275 EALSGKKVLVDPVTS
+275 EAMSGKKVLLDPAIS
-290 NSWFK
+290 NAWFK
-295 LVLQNS
+295 LVLQNA
-301 GAEVISQAD
+301 GASVIAAAD
-310 PCLMPKAAKN
+310 PCLMPKATKN
-320 AVEISGMKA
+320 EVEIAGMKA
-329 CHIRDGVAMVKF
+329 CHIRDGVAMSKF
-341 LTWLDAE
+341 LCWLDAE
-348 VAVGN
+348 VAAGN
-353 LHNEAVLSDTLEQ
+353 LHDEATLADRLEA
-366 FRREDPTLKDLSFDT
+366 FRKEDPTLMDLSFDT
-381 ISAAGSNAAMCHYN
+381 ISAAGGNAAMCHYN

-400 KPGQLEMNTLYLVD
+400 EPGKLELNTLYLVD

-434 PSKEMIKQFTL
+434 PSAEMIKQFTL

-500 QSISKRQIDVPLVEG
+500 ASISKKQIDVPLTEG

-540 VEIPTNGDFPV
+540 VETPTNGDFPV
-551 LTFESLTRCPIDQRN
+551 LSFESLTRCPIDKRN

-581 EYHEKVWNDISPLVE
+581 DYHQKVWEQISPLVE
-596 GDVKE
+596 GEVKE
-601 WLRSATQP
+601 WLREATLP
-609 LTHS
+609 LAHS

>member
-1 MRIYQG
+1 M
-7 RHNHNEGLTQMLTN
+7 HNDTLSRVN
-21 TEQRLTAIREWLAQN
+21 AIREWLAQH
-36 NIDALLV
+36 NIDALLI

-66 FTGSAGAAVITQDK
+66 FTGSAGAAVITQHK

-85 DGRYTVQVTKEV
+85 DGRYTVQVTKQV
-97 PATLFEYRHLIEE
+97 PNELFEYRHLIEE

-116 LESLPAQSKVAIDP
+116 QDNLTANASVAIDP
-130 RMHNANWLNQAQ
+130 HMHSSAWLDMAQ
-142 AKLSAKHELAILENN
+142 AKLAGKLELNILSSN
-157 PIDELWS
+157 PIDELWH
-164 DRPSPVVSQMIL
+164 DRPAPVVSDVRL
-176 MPTESV
+176 MPTEAV

-187 SKRKQIA
+187 SKRKEIA
-194 EIVVKAG
+194 QLVAKAG
-201 ADSAIIT
+201 ADSAVIT
-208 ALDSVA
+208 ALDSIC
-214 WLLNIRGLDVSR
+214 WLLNVRGLDVSR

-233 AILHSDASVEFF
+233 AILHADSSVEYF
-245 LDPSRIP
+245 LDPARLP
-252 AEFDSHVGQGVSV
+252 AEFAAHVGTGVTV
-265 HHPESLQQQV
+265 HHPEALQSRL
-275 EALSGKKVLVDPVTS
+275 EAMSGKKVLLDPAIS
-290 NSWFK
+290 NAWFK
-295 LVLQNS
+295 LVLQNA
-301 GAEVISQAD
+301 GASVIAAAD

-320 AVEISGMKA
+320 EVEIAGMKA
-329 CHIRDGVAMVKF
+329 CHIRDGVAMSKF
-341 LTWLDAE
+341 LCWLDAE
-348 VAVGN
+348 VAAGN
-353 LHNEAVLSDTLEQ
+353 LHDEATLADRLEA
-366 FRREDPTLKDLSFDT
+366 FRKEDPTLMDLSFDT
-381 ISAAGSNAAMCHYN
+381 ISAAGGNAAMCHYN

-400 KPGQLEMNTLYLVD
+400 EPGKLELNTLYLVD

-434 PSKEMIKQFTL
+434 PSAEMIKQFTL

-500 QSISKRQIDVPLVEG
+500 ASISKKQIDVPLTEG

-540 VEIPTNGDFPV
+540 VETPTNGDFPV
-551 LTFESLTRCPIDQRN
+551 LSFESLTRCPIDKRN

-581 EYHEKVWNDISPLVE
+581 DYHQKVWEQISPLVE
-596 GDVKE
+596 GKVKE
-601 WLRSATQP
+601 WLREATLP
-609 LTHS
+609 LAHS

>member
-1 MRIYQG
+1 M
-7 RHNHNEGLTQMLTN
+7 HNDTLSRVN
-21 TEQRLTAIREWLAQN
+21 AIREWLAQH
-36 NIDALLV
+36 NIDALLI

-85 DGRYTVQVTKEV
+85 DGRYTVQVTKQV
-97 PATLFEYRHLIEE
+97 PNELFEYRHLIEE

-116 LESLPAQSKVAIDP
+116 QDNLTANASVAIDP
-130 RMHNANWLNQAQ
+130 RMHSSAWLDMAQ
-142 AKLSAKHELAILENN
+142 AKLAGKLELNILSGN
-157 PIDELWS
+157 PIDELWH
-164 DRPSPVVSQMIL
+164 DRPAPVVSDVRL
-176 MPTESV
+176 MPTKAV

-187 SKRKQIA
+187 SKRKEIA
-194 EIVVKAG
+194 QLVAKAG
-201 ADSAIIT
+201 ADSAVIT
-208 ALDSVA
+208 ALDSIC
-214 WLLNIRGLDVSR
+214 WLLNVRGLDVSR

-233 AILHSDASVEFF
+233 AILHADSSVEYFQ
-245 LDPSRIP
+245 DPARLP
-252 AEFDSHVGQGVSV
+252 AEFAAHVGTGVTV
-265 HHPESLQQQV
+265 HHPETLQSRL
-275 EALSGKKVLVDPVTS
+275 EAMSGKKVLLDPAIS
-290 NSWFK
+290 NAWFK
-295 LVLQNS
+295 LVLQNA
-301 GAEVISQAD
+301 GASVIAAAD

-320 AVEISGMKA
+320 EVEIAGMKA
-329 CHIRDGVAMVKF
+329 CHIRDGVAMSKF
-341 LTWLDAE
+341 LCWLDAE
-348 VAVGN
+348 VAAGN
-353 LHNEAVLSDTLEQ
+353 LHDEATLADRLEA
-366 FRREDPTLKDLSFDT
+366 FRKEDPTLMDLSFDT
-381 ISAAGSNAAMCHYN
+381 ISAAGGNAAMCHYN

-400 KPGQLEMNTLYLVD
+400 EPGKLELNTLYLVD

-434 PSKEMIKQFTL
+434 PSAEMIKQFTL

-500 QSISKRQIDVPLVEG
+500 ASISKKQIDVPLTEG

-540 VEIPTNGDFPV
+540 VETPTNGDFPV
-551 LTFESLTRCPIDQRN
+551 LSFESLTRCPIDKRN

-581 EYHEKVWNDISPLVE
+581 DYHQKVWEQISPLVE
-596 GDVKE
+596 GEVKE
-601 WLRSATQP
+601 WLREATLP
-609 LTHS
+609 LAHS

>member
-1 MRIYQG
+1 M
-7 RHNHNEGLTQMLTN
+7 HNDTLSRVN
-21 TEQRLTAIREWLAQN
+21 AIREWLTQHN
-36 NIDALLV
+36 FDALLI

-85 DGRYTVQVTKEV
+85 DGRYTVQVTKQV
-97 PATLFEYRHLIEE
+97 PNELFEYRHLIEE

-116 LESLPAQSKVAIDP
+116 QDNLTANASVAIDP
-130 RMHNANWLNQAQ
+130 RMHSSAWLDMAQ
-142 AKLSAKHELAILENN
+142 AKLAGKLELNILSSN
-157 PIDELWS
+157 PIDELWH
-164 DRPSPVVSQMIL
+164 DRPAPVVSDVRL
-176 MPTESV
+176 MPTEAV

-187 SKRKQIA
+187 SKRKEIA
-194 EIVVKAG
+194 QLVAKAG
-201 ADSAIIT
+201 ADSAVIT
-208 ALDSVA
+208 ALDSIC
-214 WLLNIRGLDVSR
+214 WLLNVRGLDVSR

-233 AILHSDASVEFF
+233 AILHADSSVEYF
-245 LDPSRIP
+245 LDPARLP
-252 AEFDSHVGQGVSV
+252 AEFAAHVGTGVTV
-265 HHPESLQQQV
+265 HHPEALQSRL
-275 EALSGKKVLVDPVTS
+275 EAMSGKKVLLDPAIS
-290 NSWFK
+290 NAWFK
-295 LVLQNS
+295 LVLQNA
-301 GAEVISQAD
+301 GASVIAAAD

-320 AVEISGMKA
+320 EVEIAGMKA
-329 CHIRDGVAMVKF
+329 CHIRDGVAMSKF
-341 LTWLDAE
+341 LCWLDAE
-348 VAVGN
+348 VAAGN
-353 LHNEAVLSDTLEQ
+353 LHDEATLADRLEA
-366 FRREDPTLKDLSFDT
+366 FRKEDPTLMDLSFDT
-381 ISAAGSNAAMCHYN
+381 ISAAGGNAAMCHYN

-400 KPGQLEMNTLYLVD
+400 EPGKLELNTLYLVD

-434 PSKEMIKQFTL
+434 PSAEMIKQFTL

-500 QSISKRQIDVPLVEG
+500 ASISKKQIDVPLTEG

-540 VEIPTNGDFPV
+540 VETPTNGDFPV
-551 LTFESLTRCPIDQRN
+551 LSFESLTRCPIDKRN

-581 EYHEKVWNDISPLVE
+581 DYHQKVWEQISPLVE
-596 GDVKE
+596 GEVKE
-601 WLRSATQP
+601 WLREAT
-609 LTHS
+609 LSLAHS

>member
-1 MRIYQG
+1 M
-7 RHNHNEGLTQMLTN
+7 HNDTLSRVN
-21 TEQRLTAIREWLAQN
+21 AIREWLAQH
-36 NIDALLV
+36 NIDALLI

-85 DGRYTVQVTKEV
+85 DGRYTVQVTKQV
-97 PATLFEYRHLIEE
+97 PNELFEYRHLIEE

-116 LESLPAQSKVAIDP
+116 QDNLTANASVAIDP
-130 RMHNANWLNQAQ
+130 RMHSSAWLDMAQ
-142 AKLSAKHELAILENN
+142 AKLAGKLELNILSSN
-157 PIDELWS
+157 PIDALWH
-164 DRPSPVVSQMIL
+164 DRPAPVVSDVRL
-176 MPTESV
+176 MPTKAV

-187 SKRKQIA
+187 SKRKEIA
-194 EIVVKAG
+194 QLVAKAG
-201 ADSAIIT
+201 ADSAVIT
-208 ALDSVA
+208 ALDSIC
-214 WLLNIRGLDVSR
+214 WLLNVRGLDVSR

-233 AILHSDASVEFF
+233 AILHADSSVEYF
-245 LDPSRIP
+245 LDPARLP
-252 AEFDSHVGQGVSV
+252 AEFAAHVGTGVTV
-265 HHPESLQQQV
+265 HHPEALQSRL
-275 EALSGKKVLVDPVTS
+275 EAMSGKKVLLDPAIS
-290 NSWFK
+290 NAWFK
-295 LVLQNS
+295 LVLQNA
-301 GAEVISQAD
+301 GASVIAAAD

-320 AVEISGMKA
+320 EVEVAGMKA
-329 CHIRDGVAMVKF
+329 CHIRDGVAMSKF
-341 LTWLDAE
+341 LCWLDAE
-348 VAVGN
+348 VAAGN
-353 LHNEAVLSDTLEQ
+353 LHDEATLADRLEA
-366 FRREDPTLKDLSFDT
+366 FRREDPTLMDLSFDT
-381 ISAAGSNAAMCHYN
+381 ISAAGGNAAMCHYN

-400 KPGQLEMNTLYLVD
+400 EPGKLELNTLYLVD

-434 PSKEMIKQFTL
+434 PSAEMIKQFTL

-500 QSISKRQIDVPLVEG
+500 ASISKKQIDVPLTEG

-540 VEIPTNGDFPV
+540 VETPTNGDFPV
-551 LTFESLTRCPIDQRN
+551 LSFESLTRCPIDKRN

-581 EYHEKVWNDISPLVE
+581 DYHQKVWEQISPLVE
-596 GDVKE
+596 GEVKE
-601 WLRSATQP
+601 WLREATLP
-609 LTHS
+609 LAYS

>member
-1 MRIYQG
+1 
-7 RHNHNEGLTQMLTN
+7 MLTT
-21 TEQRLTAIREWLAQN
+21 TEQRLTAIREWLAQHK
-36 NIDALLV
+36 IDALLV

-66 FTGSAGAAVITQDK
+66 FTGSAGSAVITQDK

-85 DGRYTVQVTKEV
+85 DGRYTVQVTKQV
-97 PATLFEYRHLIEE
+97 PAELFEYRHLIEE

-116 LESLPAQSKVAIDP
+116 KENVEKGASVAIDP
-130 RMHNANWLNQAQ
+130 KMHSAAWLNTAQ
-142 AKLSAKHELAILENN
+142 SKLAGSIELKILDSN
-157 PIDELWS
+157 PIDETWH
-164 DRPSPVVSQMIL
+164 DRPEPVVSEVRL
-176 MPTESV
+176 MPTDSV

-187 SKRKQIA
+187 SKRAEIA
-194 EIVVKAG
+194 ELIKQSG
-201 ADSAIIT
+201 ADSAVIT
-208 ALDSVA
+208 ALDSVC
-214 WLLNIRGLDVSR
+214 WLLNVRGLDVSR

-233 AILHSDASVEFF
+233 AILHSDSSVEFF
-245 LDPSRIP
+245 LDPARLS
-252 AEFDSHVGQGVSV
+252 ADFEAHVGTGLTVY
-265 HHPESLQQQV
+265 HPDQLQARL
-275 EALSGKKVLVDPVTS
+275 ETLADKKVLVDPRIS
-290 NSWFK
+290 NAWFK

-301 GAEVISQAD
+301 GATVIGASD

-320 AVEISGMKA
+320 DVEIAGMKA
-329 CHIRDGVAMVKF
+329 CHIRDGVAMSKF
-341 LTWLDAE
+341 LCWLDNE
-348 VAVGN
+348 VASDK
-353 LHNEAVLSDTLEQ
+353 LHDEATLADKLES
-366 FRREDPTLKDLSFDT
+366 FRKEDPTLMDLSFDT

-400 KPGQLEMNTLYLVD
+400 EPGQLEMDTLYLVD

-434 PSKEMIKQFTL
+434 PSDEMIKQFTL

-494 SVHEGP
+494 NVHEGP
-500 QSISKRQIDVPLVEG
+500 ASISKRQIDVPLVEG

-540 VEIPTNGDFPV
+540 VEKQTQGDFPV
-551 LTFESLTRCPIDQRN
+551 LAFESLTRCPIDVRN
-566 INVDMLTRPELAWLN
+566 INVNMLTRPELTWLN
-581 EYHEKVWNDISPLVE
+581 DYHQKVWDEISPLVE

-601 WLRSATQP
+601 WLHRATRP
-609 LTHS
+609 LAHA

>member
-1 MRIYQG
+1 M
-7 RHNHNEGLTQMLTN
+7 HNDTLSRVN
-21 TEQRLTAIREWLAQN
+21 AIREWLAQH
-36 NIDALLV
+36 NIDALLI

-85 DGRYTVQVTKEV
+85 DGRYTVQVTKQV
-97 PATLFEYRHLIEE
+97 PNELFEYRHLIEE

-116 LESLPAQSKVAIDP
+116 QDNLTANASVAIDP
-130 RMHNANWLNQAQ
+130 RMHSSAWLDMAQ
-142 AKLSAKHELAILENN
+142 AKLAGKLELNILSSN
-157 PIDELWS
+157 PIDALWH
-164 DRPSPVVSQMIL
+164 DRPAPVVSDVRL
-176 MPTESV
+176 MPTEAV

-187 SKRKQIA
+187 SKRKEIA
-194 EIVVKAG
+194 QLVTKAG
-201 ADSAIIT
+201 ADSAVIT
-208 ALDSVA
+208 ALDSIC
-214 WLLNIRGLDVSR
+214 WLLNVRGLDVSR

-233 AILHSDASVEFF
+233 AILHADSSVEYF
-245 LDPSRIP
+245 LDPARLP
-252 AEFDSHVGQGVSV
+252 AEFAAHVGTGVTV
-265 HHPESLQQQV
+265 HHPEALQSRL
-275 EALSGKKVLVDPVTS
+275 EAMSGKKVLLDPAIS
-290 NSWFK
+290 NAWFK
-295 LVLQNS
+295 LVLQNAGVS
-301 GAEVISQAD
+301 VIAAAD

-320 AVEISGMKA
+320 EVEIAGMKA
-329 CHIRDGVAMVKF
+329 CHIRDGVAMSKF
-341 LTWLDAE
+341 LCWLDAE
-348 VAVGN
+348 VAAGN
-353 LHNEAVLSDTLEQ
+353 LHDEATLADRLEA
-366 FRREDPTLKDLSFDT
+366 FRREDPTLMDLSFDT
-381 ISAAGSNAAMCHYN
+381 ISAAGGNAAMCHYN

-400 KPGQLEMNTLYLVD
+400 EPGKLELNTLYLVD

-434 PSKEMIKQFTL
+434 PSAEMIKQFTL

-500 QSISKRQIDVPLVEG
+500 ASISKKQIDVPLTEG

-540 VEIPTNGDFPV
+540 VETPTNGDFPV
-551 LTFESLTRCPIDQRN
+551 LSFESLTRCPIDKRN

-581 EYHEKVWNDISPLVE
+581 DYHQKVWDDISPLVE
-596 GDVKE
+596 GEVKD
-601 WLRSATQP
+601 WLRAATQP
-609 LTHS
+609 LVHN

>member
-1 MRIYQG
+1 M
-7 RHNHNEGLTQMLTN
+7 HNDTLSRVN
-21 TEQRLTAIREWLAQN
+21 AIREWLAQH
-36 NIDALLV
+36 NIDALLI

-85 DGRYTVQVTKEV
+85 DGRYTVQVTKQV
-97 PATLFEYRHLIEE
+97 PNELFEYRHLIEE

-116 LESLPAQSKVAIDP
+116 QDNLTANASVAIDP
-130 RMHNANWLNQAQ
+130 RMHSSAWLDMAQ
-142 AKLSAKHELAILENN
+142 AKLAGKLELNILPSN
-157 PIDELWS
+157 PIDELWH
-164 DRPSPVVSQMIL
+164 DRPAPVVSDVRL
-176 MPTESV
+176 MPTEAV

-187 SKRKQIA
+187 SKRKEIA
-194 EIVVKAG
+194 QLVAKAG
-201 ADSAIIT
+201 ADSAVIT
-208 ALDSVA
+208 ALDSIC
-214 WLLNIRGLDVSR
+214 WLLNVRGLDVSR

-233 AILHSDASVEFF
+233 AILHADSSVEYF
-245 LDPSRIP
+245 LDPARLP
-252 AEFDSHVGQGVSV
+252 AEFSEHVGTGVTV
-265 HHPESLQQQV
+265 HHPEALQSRL
-275 EALSGKKVLVDPVTS
+275 EAMSGKKVLLDPAIS
-290 NSWFK
+290 NAWFK
-295 LVLQNS
+295 LVLQNA
-301 GAEVISQAD
+301 GASVIAAAD

-320 AVEISGMKA
+320 EVEIAGMKA
-329 CHIRDGVAMVKF
+329 CHIRDGVAMSKF
-341 LTWLDAE
+341 LCWLDAE
-348 VAVGN
+348 VAAGN
-353 LHNEAVLSDTLEQ
+353 LHDEATLADRLEA
-366 FRREDPTLKDLSFDT
+366 FRKEDPTLMDLSFDT
-381 ISAAGSNAAMCHYN
+381 ISAAGGNAAMCHYN

-400 KPGQLEMNTLYLVD
+400 EPGKLELNTLYLVD

-434 PSKEMIKQFTL
+434 PSAEMIKQFTL

-500 QSISKRQIDVPLVEG
+500 ASISKKQIDVPLTEG

-540 VEIPTNGDFPV
+540 VETPTNGDFPV
-551 LTFESLTRCPIDQRN
+551 LSFESLTRCPIDKRN

-581 EYHEKVWNDISPLVE
+581 DYHQKVWEQISPLVE
-596 GDVKE
+596 GEVKE
-601 WLRSATQP
+601 WLREATLP
-609 LTHS
+609 LAHS